1 MRQHRVTA
9 AGHPVALRCSHAAH
23 TQGMPGMLRWLL
35 LACYLGTVAFFLVDL
50 VQTIVGGGWYEAALR
65 GR

>member
-1 MRQHRVTA
+1 
-9 AGHPVALRCSHAAH
+9 
-23 TQGMPGMLRWLL
+23 MPGMLRWLL